1 METEEYERNRSRI
14 IDSIRDCW
22 TSEQAVVPV
31 LRKLVDELGPSDDR
45 AGTAFQVV
53 TYMARAFHIRL
64 AISGKFTRWHVI
76 GGDLSDE
83 EAEERFEGF
92 IVWPQES
99 RSCP

>member
-1 METEEYERNRSRI
+1 MDAEEYERNRSRI

-22 TSEQAVVPV
+22 IAEQSVVPV

-53 TYMARAFHIRL
+53 HYMARAFDIRL
-64 AISGKFTRWHVI
+64 SVSGRFTRWHVI

-83 EAEERFEGF
+83 EAEKRFEGF
-92 IVWPQES
+92 IVWP
-99 RSCP
+99 PGV